1 MEQLEQI
8 WDAVTNTAA
17 AAGHRVERLLTGM
30 FGSSN
35 ARYLRRLEPQI
46 EAINSLE
53 ARYQAMTDAELR
65 GQTAEFRRRLA
76 AGETLDPHTHER

>member
-46 EAINSLE
+46 
-53 ARYQAMTDAELR
+53 
-65 GQTAEFRRRLA
+65 
-76 AGETLDPHTHER
+76 